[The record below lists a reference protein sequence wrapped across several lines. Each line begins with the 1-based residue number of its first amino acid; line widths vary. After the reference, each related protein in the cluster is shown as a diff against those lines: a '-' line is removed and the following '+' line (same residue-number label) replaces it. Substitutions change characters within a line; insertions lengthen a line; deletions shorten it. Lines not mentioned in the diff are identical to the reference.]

1 VPALAEIKEIRL
13 EAYLAGC
20 GSVSDWEEDEITAVL
35 TLHPGL
41 EKIYFASLTYKLTDV
56 WVDEGLLKHADTLVS
71 LTNLTVPYNTT
82 MTHVTRLTRLSELSI
97 IRARDQ
103 QLAAFAQLTRL
114 RRLELGDSCDI
125 TKDDFALLCRNNP
138 GLAHVGL
145 TGCSNLDDDSLSA
158 LGTIC
163 VMCVL
168 CVVCCVYCG
177 CIYIY
182 IYVCVVWCVRAC
194 VCVCVV

>member
-41 EKIYFASLTYKLTDV
+41 EKIHFASLTYKLTDV

-103 QLAAFAQLTRL
+103 QLAAFAQLTSL